1 MIVPLGY
8 WPVESVLE
16 PIYPTRRLCPMAL
29 CACPLDG
36 KPDASDWP
44 PPEPFGS
51 GLFQQRYPGDF
62 FLFTNS
68 AVSAVLSE

>member
-1 MIVPLGY
+1 M
-8 WPVESVLE
+8 
-16 PIYPTRRLCPMAL
+16 TL

-44 PPEPFGS
+44 PPEPIGS

-62 FLFTNS
+62 RSFMF
-68 AVSAVLSE
+68 AVAITFSIFRFNFSNPIYASEL